1 LHRFSH
7 VGGRDWPIVLQE
19 ARHTAE
25 KRTVDTVKKVLE
37 SAPPRKFKESVEIS
51 FNLRDVDLSVPKNRV
66 DVEVALPKGRGK
78 AIKICL
84 IGSAELAFKAK
95 DVADLVIQ
103 PDQLEELA
111 GNKKKVRD
119 LARKF
124 DFFIAEAPLMPV
136 IGKRMGQILGPHGK
150 MPKPILPNADPVPTI
165 TAMRNTVRVKS
176 GERRTFHAPV
186 GTRDMTPEDIAENV
200 DFLFKRVLTKLERGR
215 FNIHSAYLKT
225 TMGPAVRFL

>member
-1 LHRFSH
+1 M
-7 VGGRDWPIVLQE
+7 
-19 ARHTAE
+19 
-25 KRTVDTVKKVLE
+25 KKVLE

-51 FNLRDVDLSVPKNRV
+51 VNLRDVDLSVPKNRI
-66 DVEVALPKGRGK
+66 DIEVALPKGRGK
-78 AIKICL
+78 PIRICV
-84 IGSAELAFKAK
+84 IGSAELAFKARST
-95 DVADLVIQ
+95 ADFVIQ

-124 DFFIAEAPLMPV
+124 DYFIAEAPLMPV

-150 MPKPILPNADPVPTI
+150 MPKPIPPNADPTPTI
-165 TAMRNTVRVKS
+165 TAMRSTVRLKS

-200 DFLFKRVLTKLERGR
+200 DFLFKRLLTRLERGR
-215 FNIHSAYLKT
+215 FNIHSVYLKT
-225 TMGPAVRFL
+225 TMGPAVRYL